1 MCDCDDCVIF
11 NIPSI
16 LEEVGIQD
24 DETTSA
30 EASASTSLSLAP
42 DLEGKLREELDV
54 YRFSL
59 PETREEPVLEEPT

>member
-16 LEEVGIQD
+16 LEELGIQD

-42 DLEGKLREELDV
+42 DHEGKLREELDV

>member
-1 MCDCDDCVIF
+1 M
-11 NIPSI
+11 
-16 LEEVGIQD
+16 EEAGIQD

-42 DLEGKLREELDV
+42 DLEGKLREELAL

-59 PETREEPVLEEPT
+59 LETGKEPVLEEPTLE